1 MEGYPLSELPP
12 EQPGEPDNPLD
23 MEIAPAAPPD
33 SEARDD
39 VAARL
44 ASWNEYQEDWRW
56 FTEND
61 QMSMEEK
68 IRLLM
73 RGGEATERL
82 FSRLPSNSKDRVSNP
97 RSNRL
102 FVPQPLDELHGH
114 QQPQPKVGIDGMTDE
129 ERDAFWKEVRG
140 QADLEMRQAEEPRPD
155 NPDVG

>member
-1 MEGYPLSELPP
+1 MTGA
-12 EQPGEPDNPLD
+12 PDNPLE
-23 MEIAPAAPPD
+23 MEIAPAAPPE

-39 VAARL
+39 VAVRL

-56 FTEND
+56 FTENFIEND
-61 QMSMEEK
+61 QMSLEEK

-82 FSRLPSNSKDRVSNP
+82 FSRLSSNSKDRVSNP

-114 QQPQPKVGIDGMTDE
+114 QQPNPKL
-129 ERDAFWKEVRG
+129 A
-140 QADLEMRQAEEPRPD
+140 
-155 NPDVG
+155 